1 MNNRGRVRY
10 RFRFGVTLA
19 ILSILSLL
27 TFSYVGAQSGSGIQL
42 AVDTADT
49 TQDGVLSIFGG
60 VRLGGEVGLPVAA
73 GDINGD
79 GKADVVFCEM
89 YATTGAGL
97 SKNNGQVN
105 IYVSD
110 GRDTGTV
117 DASQNPPS
125 ISTIAGRS
133 AGDLLGSAVTIGD
146 VNGDG
151 FGDVVVSASLNDG
164 PDGSRFNAGA
174 VYVIPGSPN
183 FNVHA
188 DLSAAGGATP
198 PNGISVI
205 YGPQMNGRFGIWV
218 ETGDVDGDGIAD
230 IVVGADQLNSG
241 NGMRQQIGGAYIIFG
256 AKDLPQV
263 IDLASPPPGVRITRI
278 LGVNPGDHWGAA
290 LSVGDIDGDGLSDVM
305 ISAAIDRD
313 SASYVTPLDQSSG
326 VGEAAASDGGLRPA
340 CGEVYV
346 LYGSK
351 NWPPEIDLSSPPT
364 SATHLIGAH
373 FADFFGSQL
382 FSADLNGDGK
392 RDLIIGSLQALSPD
406 AHGRTGAVYVVYGS
420 SDPTKLQGATI
431 DMLNP
436 PAAFQVSVIY
446 GENNLD
452 CAGDS
457 VRAYDINNDGM
468 AELFIGSPDNNVTV
482 DGVDRDD
489 AGTTDIILGRP
500 DFLPPV
506 VKLYDLPPGFN
517 VYRLAGAHGDAQ
529 GLNGGDE
536 FS

>member
-313 SASYVTPLDQSSG
+313 SASYVTP
-326 VGEAAASDGGLRPA
+326 
-340 CGEVYV
+340 
-346 LYGSK
+346 
-351 NWPPEIDLSSPPT
+351 
-364 SATHLIGAH
+364 
-373 FADFFGSQL
+373 
-382 FSADLNGDGK
+382 
-392 RDLIIGSLQALSPD
+392 
-406 AHGRTGAVYVVYGS
+406 
-420 SDPTKLQGATI
+420 
-431 DMLNP
+431 
-436 PAAFQVSVIY
+436 
-446 GENNLD
+446 
-452 CAGDS
+452 
-457 VRAYDINNDGM
+457 
-468 AELFIGSPDNNVTV
+468 
-482 DGVDRDD
+482 
-489 AGTTDIILGRP
+489 
-500 DFLPPV
+500 
-506 VKLYDLPPGFN
+506 
-517 VYRLAGAHGDAQ
+517 
-529 GLNGGDE
+529 
-536 FS
+536 